1 MRRRRERTRDGS
13 SWLLKSAETDCV
25 DAIYDVNYIQMAI
38 IYIIEMQKLIILI
51 PLTDRE
57 IDLLISS

>member
-38 IYIIEMQKLIILI
+38 IYNRDAEA
-51 PLTDRE
+51 DY
-57 IDLLISS
+57 IDSID